1 MSGTKAVE
9 GCNTFDVSVGMNNKM
24 ELDGVSELPLVLNK

>member
-1 MSGTKAVE
+1 MKQWGQGMSGTKAVE

-24 ELDGVSELPLVLNK
+24 EPTA